1 MKNPSAQGF
10 EQSVANPTQFYS
22 TSGTTCPVSGVYEFT
37 LSLLSN
43 EAAPLSAS
51 ISVGS
56 HVVRIATQDDD
67 DKSPGFTSLIV
78 SCSADQEVLVEFD
91 AANLVPASTLG
102 TFSGELLFEDTGT
115 PNGLIFNKD
124 FL

>member
-1 MKNPSAQGF
+1 MKTPTALGF
-10 EQSVANPTQFYS
+10 EQSVTNPTQFYS

-67 DKSPGFTSLIV
+67 DKSAGSTSMIV
-78 SCSADQEVLVEFD
+78 SCSAGQQVLVEFD
-91 AANLVPASTLG
+91 AVNIVAASTLG
-102 TFSGELLFEDTGT
+102 TFSGELLFEDTGM
-115 PNGLIFNKD
+115 PII
-124 FL
+124 